1 MNNKFIFPSKR
12 SSVDSFK
19 VMQLLSDA
27 NNLENQGKLVYHL
40 ELGEPPPLTPLLVKN
55 EVKKLVN
62 SNLPG
67 YTPSNG
73 IKELRQKISNY
84 YKFKYNLNISHDNI
98 FITTGSSGAFLLSF
112 ISCFDKGQ
120 KVGIFSPVYPAYRNI
135 LKSLNIEVIEIFP
148 EDSDICKIDF
158 RKIEKFKKLD
168 GLIISNPNNPNG
180 QVFSNKELEF
190 IYNFCCKNN
199 VSLISDE
206 IYHGIEFE
214 KMSKSILNFGP
225 KAIVI
230 NSFSKYFLMPGWR
243 LGWTII
249 PDSLRENFL
258 KLSQNLF
265 ISSGNIAQFSAVKI
279 FECIDE
285 LDETVK
291 NYLISREQIYKLL
304 SEIKGLNLKKP
315 DGAFYFY
322 LDITNFNIDSEEL
335 TKKILNEIGVALT
348 PGTDFDKKFGHR
360 TLRLAFSMDNQKVI
374 QAVTKL
380 KKWFIQNY

>member
-1 MNNKFIFPSKR
+1 MNNKFFFPSKR
-12 SSVDSFK
+12 SNIDSFK

-27 NNLENQGKLVYHL
+27 SNLENNGKKVYHL
-40 ELGEPPPLTPLLVKN
+40 ELGEPLQFTPLIVRN
-55 EVKKLVN
+55 EVKRLIN
-62 SNLPG
+62 LNLPG

-73 IKELRQKISNY
+73 IKELRKKISNFY
-84 YKFKYNLNISHDNI
+84 EYKYKLNINHDNI

-120 KVGIFSPVYPAYRNI
+120 KVAIFNPVYPAYRNI
-135 LKSLNIEVIEIFP
+135 LKSLNIDVIEIFP

-158 RKIEKFKKLD
+158 RKIEKFKNLD

-180 QVFSNKELEF
+180 QVFSNEELYY
-190 IYNFCCKNN
+190 IYDFCYKNN
-199 VSLISDE
+199 ISLISDE

-214 KMSKSILNFGP
+214 KSSKSILNFGQ

-243 LGWTII
+243 LGWTVI
-249 PDSLRENFL
+249 PDSLKENFL

-265 ISSGNIAQFSAVKI
+265 ISSGNIAQYSALKI
-279 FECIDE
+279 FQCIDE
-285 LDETVK
+285 LNETVK
-291 NYLISREQIYKLL
+291 KYSITRTQICKLL
-304 SEIKGLNLKKP
+304 SEIKGINFREP

-322 LDITNFNIDSEEL
+322 LDLTDFNKDSEEL
-335 TKKILNEIGVALT
+335 AKKILNETGVALT

-360 TLRLAFSMDNQKVI
+360 TMRLAFSSDKQKVME
-374 QAVTKL
+374 AVTRL
-380 KKWFIQNY
+380 KKWFMQNY

>member
-1 MNNKFIFPSKR
+1 MNNKFFFPSKR
-12 SSVDSFK
+12 SNIDSFK

-27 NNLENQGKLVYHL
+27 SSLENNGKKVYHL
-40 ELGEPPPLTPLLVKN
+40 ELGEPPQFTPLLLMN
-55 EVKKLVN
+55 EVKRLLN

-73 IKELRQKISNY
+73 IKELRKKISNFY
-84 YKFKYNLNISHDNI
+84 EFKYNLDINHDNI

-112 ISCFDKGQ
+112 ISSFDKGQ
-120 KVGIFSPVYPAYRNI
+120 KVGIFNPVYPAYRNI

-148 EDSDICKIDF
+148 DDSDICRIDF
-158 RKIEKFKKLD
+158 QKIQKFKNLD
-168 GLIISNPNNPNG
+168 GLVISNPNNPNG
-180 QVFSNKELEF
+180 QVFSNKELDY
-190 IYNFCCKNN
+190 IYRFCCKNN
-199 VSLISDE
+199 IRLISDE

-214 KMSKSILNFGP
+214 SSSNSILNFGP

-243 LGWTII
+243 LGWAII

-265 ISSGNIAQFSAVKI
+265 ISSGNIAQYSAVKI
-279 FECIDE
+279 FECLDE
-285 LDETVK
+285 LDEVVK
-291 NYLISREQIYKLL
+291 QYLISREQIYKLL
-304 SEIKGLNLKKP
+304 SEIKGLNFRKP

-322 LDITNFNIDSEEL
+322 LDITNFKISSEEL

-348 PGTDFDKKFGHR
+348 PGTDFDKKFGLR
-360 TLRLAFSMDNQKVI
+360 TMRLAFAIDNQKVI
-374 QAVTKL
+374 EAVRKL
-380 KKWFIQNY
+380 RKWFEENY

>member
-1 MNNKFIFPSKR
+1 MNNKFFFPSKR
-12 SSVDSFK
+12 SNIDSFK

-27 NNLENQGKLVYHL
+27 GNLENNGKKIYHL
-40 ELGEPPPLTPLLVKN
+40 ELGEPPQLTPSLVKN
-55 EVKKLVN
+55 EVKKLIN
-62 SNLPG
+62 LHLPG

-73 IKELRQKISNY
+73 IKELRKNISNFYKLKYKLKISD
-84 YKFKYNLNISHDNI
+84 DNI

-112 ISCFDKGQ
+112 ISCFDEGQ
-120 KVGIFSPVYPAYRNI
+120 KVGIFNPVYPAYRNI
-135 LKSLNIEVIEIFP
+135 LKSLNIEVVEIFP

-158 RKIEKFKKLD
+158 RKIEKFKNLD

-180 QVFSNKELEF
+180 QVFSSKELNY
-190 IYNFCCKNN
+190 IYNFCYKNN
-199 VSLISDE
+199 ICLISDE

-214 KMSKSILNFGP
+214 ELSKSILNFGP

-243 LGWTII
+243 LGWAII

-265 ISSGNIAQFSAVKI
+265 ISSGNIAQYSAIKI

-285 LDETVK
+285 LNRTVK
-291 NYLISREQIYKLL
+291 NYSISRDQVYKLL
-304 SEIKGLNLKKP
+304 SEIKGLSFRKP

-322 LDITNFNIDSEEL
+322 LDITKFNINSEEL
-335 TKKILNEIGVALT
+335 AKKILNQIGVALT
-348 PGTDFDKKFGHR
+348 PGTDFDKKFGKR
-360 TLRLAFSMDNQKVI
+360 TMRLAFSIDNKTVI
-374 QAVTKL
+374 EAVTKL
-380 KKWFIQNY
+380 KKWFMKNY